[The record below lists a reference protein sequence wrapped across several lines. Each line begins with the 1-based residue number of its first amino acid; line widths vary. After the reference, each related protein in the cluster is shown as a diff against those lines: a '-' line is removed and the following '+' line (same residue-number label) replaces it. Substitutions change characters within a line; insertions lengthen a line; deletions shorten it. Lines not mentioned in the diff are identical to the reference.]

1 MRQVISARANIKYNF
16 SRVVGPDSVH
26 AKYVLSS
33 QKRALPPLVLVPI
46 WVLRNRR
53 KKTIVDVQLQEGKVA
68 IAVIGLVLALLGD
81 IFLEGRGDLGVVS
94 VEAVEDGLDVFRPV
108 GRVVEGNHGCDVREE
123 RPLNKPSSDFVVKS
137 QSPHFSDVE
146 PWHF

>member
-1 MRQVISARANIKYNF
+1 MKEKN
-16 SRVVGPDSVH
+16 
-26 AKYVLSS
+26 
-33 QKRALPPLVLVPI
+33 
-46 WVLRNRR
+46 
-53 KKTIVDVQLQEGKVA
+53 IVDVQLQEGKVA

-123 RPLNKPSSDFVVKS
+123 RPLNKPAATLSSNLNRRTS
-137 QSPHFSDVE
+137 ATSSLGTS
-146 PWHF
+146 

>member
-1 MRQVISARANIKYNF
+1 M
-16 SRVVGPDSVH
+16 GCGETE
-26 AKYVLSS
+26 
-33 QKRALPPLVLVPI
+33 
-46 WVLRNRR
+46 
-53 KKTIVDVQLQEGKVA
+53 KKIVDVQLQEGQVGV
-68 IAVIGLVLALLGD
+68 AVIGLIFALLGD

>member
-1 MRQVISARANIKYNF
+1 MKEKN
-16 SRVVGPDSVH
+16 
-26 AKYVLSS
+26 
-33 QKRALPPLVLVPI
+33 
-46 WVLRNRR
+46 
-53 KKTIVDVQLQEGKVA
+53 IVDVQLQEGKVA

-123 RPLNKPSSDFVVKS
+123 RPLKKPSSDFVVKS

-146 PWHF
+146 PWHFLTFAGKCCIYPKTLTLESFVAIRNMHA